1 MSPDCSQE
9 NWRNRKIYQDFWREK
24 LLISN
29 CNALAIDESTDATDT
44 AQCATFIR
52 GTDHGHN
59 VTEEIASLVPLKDTT
74 TAVYSFFL
82 RNSAPNWMYYSS
94 CSPIWIKQTWM
105 RISSTL
111 LNIPLTTL
119 LKMPFLVCQSNT
131 SCWLSL
137 PIKGWCPQ
145 YDLKWC
151 CLVTDFP
158 LLVVSLNF
166 HTWAWCFISVFNF
179 QVLSPAYQDFSKF
192 LPCPLWLHL
201 LPAVQLAHLHKHI
214 VDHVLRVL
222 QRKRVIQKNVF
233 SNQQRLMSG
242 IRFQGNMTPLTVTA
256 CSGTLIVEL
265 PLFCR

>member
-1 MSPDCSQE
+1 MWWQIWLQRSQNPLLMVSSLCNVWKAWQIQHPIKKTQIFLKPVCVTRLQPGELKKQE
-9 NWRNRKIYQDFWREK
+9 NLSQDFWREK

-166 HTWAWCFISVFNF
+166 HTWAWCFTSVFNF
-179 QVLSPAYQDFSKF
+179 QVLSPAYQDFSEF

-201 LPAVQLAHLHKHI
+201 LPA
-214 VDHVLRVL
+214 
-222 QRKRVIQKNVF
+222 
-233 SNQQRLMSG
+233 
-242 IRFQGNMTPLTVTA
+242 
-256 CSGTLIVEL
+256 
-265 PLFCR
+265 

>member
-1 MSPDCSQE
+1 MANLIAKKSKPLADGEFTMQCLESVADITSPHYKNQIFLKPVCVTRLQPGELKKQE
-9 NWRNRKIYQDFWREK
+9 NLSQDFWREK

-119 LKMPFLVCQSNT
+119 LKKPFLVCQSHR

-145 YDLKWC
+145 YYLKWC

-158 LLVVSLNF
+158 SLVPKPKFSHLSMVFHQCFQFPGSL
-166 HTWAWCFISVFNF
+166 SS
-179 QVLSPAYQDFSKF
+179 LSRLFWI
-192 LPCPLWLHL
+192 PCPLWLHL
-201 LPAVQLAHLHKHI
+201 LPAQCNLHTYI
-214 VDHVLRVL
+214 S
-222 QRKRVIQKNVF
+222 I
-233 SNQQRLMSG
+233 
-242 IRFQGNMTPLTVTA
+242 
-256 CSGTLIVEL
+256 
-265 PLFCR
+265 